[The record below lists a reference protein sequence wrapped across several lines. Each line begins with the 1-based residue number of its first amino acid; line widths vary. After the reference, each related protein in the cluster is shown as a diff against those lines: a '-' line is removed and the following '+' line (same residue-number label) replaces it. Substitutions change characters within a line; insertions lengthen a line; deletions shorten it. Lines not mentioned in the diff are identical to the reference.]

1 MTDLSTQ
8 DYTFTANKGIDDAR
22 FEIVYKKKEVLAT
35 DGTEKSDFTVYRDGT
50 GFVIRSSFQ
59 LGKIEVYDASG
70 KLVSATSST
79 QKQFRLEAATLP
91 SGVYII
97 RAENSGN
104 IRTKKIIK

>member
-8 DYTFTANKGIDDAR
+8 DYTFAASKDTDETR
-22 FEIVYKKKEVLAT
+22 FEIVYKTNDVLAA
-35 DGTEKSDFTVYRDGT
+35 DGADKAEFTVYRDDT
-50 GFVIRSSFQ
+50 GFVIRSSYQ

-91 SGVYII
+91 SGV
-97 RAENSGN
+97 
-104 IRTKKIIK
+104 